1 MSRRRLT
8 GALAAALGLLALSA
22 SGALAAEGDLDNSF
36 SGDGRLVFNVDN
48 GRGEGVAVDSK
59 GRIVEAGNVDPAG
72 ADTSDMAVARFLP
85 NGSPDPSFSGD
96 GIVTLNAG
104 GGTNTDVAHAVS
116 IDQQGRIVL
125 AGEALLGGDENVV
138 VARFTNAGAPDP
150 GFGGGSGVFTQDLGS
165 NDFLDSMAID
175 SSGRPVAA
183 GAIGAPGSRNFLVL
197 RLTTAGGLDPGFG
210 GGDGWDQL
218 NVNSVASN
226 DVGHGVAVD
235 SQGRVVIAG
244 VTELGGGD
252 QNFAA
257 ARFTPAGQLD
267 TSFSNDLPTPGRIIS
282 LLASQSGSAV
292 DDAAQDV
299 IVNAGD
305 GIDMAGYAQRTGAG
319 YEFAVLQLRNDGS
332 PDITFGSSG
341 AAYAGFGADS
351 DTAEGLVHDD
361 LGNIVVAGTSSA
373 GANQDEFALA
383 RFTPNGKLDPAF
395 AGGGITRA
403 DIGPLGDTAQDVAI
417 DPVSKRIVVG
427 GYDGPQAAADWALA
441 RYEGVPRC
449 AGKVPTI
456 AGTPGSE
463 TIRGTTGKDVIST
476 GVGEDH
482 VSGLAG
488 KDTICT
494 GIGSDKLKGGK
505 GNDRLFGEGGK
516 DRLFG
521 GPGKDLLRG
530 GQGADRLVGGPGGD
544 RLRGGPGRDHAR
556 Q

>member
-8 GALAAALGLLALSA
+8 GVLAAGLGLLALSA
-22 SGALAAEGDLDNSF
+22 SGALAAEGDLDSSF
-36 SGDGRLVFNVDN
+36 SSDGRLVFNVDK

-59 GRIVEAGNVDPAG
+59 GRILEAGNVDPPG
-72 ADTSDMAVARFLP
+72 ADQSDTAIARFLP
-85 NGSPDPSFSGD
+85 DGTPDPSFSGD
-96 GIVTLNAG
+96 GLATLNGG
-104 GGTNTDVAHAVS
+104 GGTNYDVASAVS

-125 AGEALLGGDENVV
+125 AGEVLLGGDEDVV
-138 VARFTNAGAPDP
+138 IARFTDSGAPDP
-150 GFGGGSGVFTQDLGS
+150 GFGAGGVFTQSLGS
-165 NDFLDSMAID
+165 NDFLDALAID

-183 GAIGAPGSRNFLVL
+183 GAIGAPGSRNFLIL
-197 RLTTAGGLDPGFG
+197 RLTPGGTLDPGFG

-226 DVGHGVAVD
+226 DVGRGVAID
-235 SQGRVVIAG
+235 SQGRVVVAG
-244 VTELGGGD
+244 VTELGAGD

-267 TSFSNDLPTPGRIIS
+267 TSFSNDVPTPGRIIS
-282 LLASQSGSAV
+282 QLASQSGSDV

-305 GIDMAGYAQRTGAG
+305 GVVMAGYAQRTGAD
-319 YEFAVLQLRNDGS
+319 YEFAVQQLRNDGS
-332 PDITFGSSG
+332 PDISFGTSSV
-341 AAYAGFGADS
+341 AYAGFGADF
-351 DTAEGLVHDD
+351 DTAEGLVRDD
-361 LGNIVVAGTSSA
+361 LGNIVVAGTSSS
-373 GANQDEFALA
+373 GANQDLFALA
-383 RFTPNGKLDPAF
+383 RFTATGKLDPAF

-403 DIGPLGDTAQDVAI
+403 DIGPGGDTAQDVAI

-427 GYDGPQAAADWALA
+427 GYDGPQATADWALA

-463 TIRGTTGKDVIST
+463 TLKGTSGKDVIST
-476 GVGEDH
+476 GVGEDRIF
-482 VSGLAG
+482 GLAG
-488 KDTICT
+488 KDTICA
-494 GIGSDKLKGGK
+494 GISSDRLKGGK

-521 GPGKDLLRG
+521 GPGKDLLSG

-544 RLRGGPGRDHAR
+544 RLRGGPGKDHAR